1 MDLKIEHEGDIVNLI
16 GVNTLLKF
24 SFISDCIVTFETI
37 NPILIDDC
45 YCDFEIEFFVEE
57 VETIQFF
64 CYDSFSNFLLKYK
77 IYKLTYKVGEVNKLL
92 YERKY
97 S

>member
-1 MDLKIEHEGDIVNLI
+1 MGLKIEHEGDIVNLI
-16 GVNTLLKF
+16 GLNTVLKF
-24 SFISDCIVTFETI
+24 SFISDCVVTFETVK
-37 NPILIDDC
+37 PILIDGS

-57 VETIQFF
+57 TENIEFF
-64 CYDSFSNFLLKYK
+64 CYDSFSDFLLKYK
-77 IYKLTYKVGEVNKLL
+77 VHKLAYKAGEVNNIL